1 MRTVILKD
9 AYNVLLEKIKE
20 LKRDI
25 KQNSR
30 DIARAADFGDI
41 SENAEYDAA
50 KERQSEL
57 IMNLNNLEAYTKA
70 RIIEE
75 KDINTKVISF
85 GTTVRLFDLINN
97 EIATYTLAGPV
108 EFELEIYPAIMTFT
122 SPLGQALIGKKKGDI
137 VDIELPKKKSRFL
150 VLNIEPVASTVKHEP
165 NLVILGHVGYDVISM
180 DGTDKGSFHGGSA
193 YHAGVGAASV
203 SDRFAFVTCLEKTD
217 TELYD
222 SAQALSCSMGGVKII
237 NGQKSPRFNLTYASA
252 GKERDKRMDISLG
265 CAGEISFADLP
276 SDFYKTR
283 FLHLASA
290 PPEQQLRWITEIKN
304 EKDLDCEISID
315 ISESYIKEHKEI
327 LCKAAEECVFL
338 FVNEREREILKD
350 MDTEEKVVVVKKAD
364 GAVELWI
371 DDELQLEERPLEIEH
386 IDSTGYGSV
395 LAGAFMMMLALG
407 HDEETALTLAIRMAS
422 KSTADFGVDHL
433 LNTKSK

>member
-20 LKRDI
+20 IKRDI
-25 KQNSR
+25 KQNSK

-57 IMNLNNLEAYTKA
+57 LLGLKNMEAYTKA

-75 KDINTKVISF
+75 KDINIEVISF
-85 GTTVRLFDLINN
+85 GTTVRLFDLVNN

-108 EFELEIYPAIMTFT
+108 EFEL
-122 SPLGQALIGKKKGDI
+122 PLGQALIGKKKGDV
-137 VDIELPKKKSRFL
+137 VDIELPKKKSKFL
-150 VLNIEPVASTVKHEP
+150 VLNIEPIASTVEHEP
-165 NLVILGHVGYDVISM
+165 NLVIFGHVGYDFISV
-180 DGTDKGSFHGGSA
+180 DGAEKGRFHGGSA

-203 SDRFAFVTCLEKTD
+203 SDRFAFVTRLGKTD
-217 TELYD
+217 AELYD
-222 SAQALSCSMGGVKII
+222 SAGNLSCSLDGVKAMD
-237 NGQKSPRFNLTYASA
+237 GQEAPRFSLNYSS
-252 GKERDKRMDISLG
+252 GRRERDKRMDISLG
-265 CAGEISFADLP
+265 CGGEISFADLP
-276 SDFYKTR
+276 SDFYKAR

-290 PPEQQLRWITEIKN
+290 PPEQQLKWVTDIKS

-315 ISESYIKEHKEI
+315 ISEPFIKDHKET
-327 LCKAAEECVFL
+327 LLKALQECVFI

-350 MDTEEKVVVVKKAD
+350 LDTEEKVVVVKKAD
-364 GAVELWI
+364 GAAELWI
-371 DDELQLEERPLEIEH
+371 DDELQLEEKPLEIEH
-386 IDSTGYGSV
+386 VDSTGYGGV
-395 LAGAFMMMLALG
+395 LAGAFMMMLSSG
-407 HDEETALTLAIRMAS
+407 HDEETALTLATRMAS

-433 LNTKSK
+433 VTAKPK